1 MRKNLNVNKIVN
13 EMDYLL
19 FIIMKLEW
27 KEKNDYLLELL
38 NKRGKTY
45 LCFYFDPK
53 HRCYSWFD
61 WTRKEVL
68 SFIERRNTGGVNKEK
83 LIKKINN
90 EVLHFKNFDNDYYKV
105 IVEIELFKSICEVE
119 RI

>member
-19 FIIMKLEW
+19 YIIMKQEW
-27 KEKNDYLLELL
+27 EVHKDYFLELV
-38 NKRGKTY
+38 NKSGKTY
-45 LCFYFDPK
+45 LCYYFDLDE
-53 HRCYSWFD
+53 RRYGSW
-61 WTRKEVL
+61 TLVRKDVL
-68 SFIERRNTGGVNKEK
+68 YFIERQNAKGTNKEK

-90 EVLHFKNFDNDYYKV
+90 EVLHLKKSDKDYYKV
-105 IVEIELFKSICEVE
+105 IVEIELLKSICEVE